1 MKKKLFI
8 LLSTLLCSCTLQI
21 NTSQN
26 SSTSS
31 VSSSASTTTTSS
43 TSSSSTSSTS
53 EYSSES
59 SLSED
64 SSLNFSSSEYSSS
77 DSISTS
83 QSDDVWNQ
91 NFLPANEI
99 MNVEEVDQSNYYTDA
114 QGYDAEEQGA
124 ETSKT
129 NRLNFFE
136 LNDTHGA
143 INTCNDF
150 SGMDKIATM
159 MNENV
164 SQNGDYINLLVG
176 DIFQGSWLSNKT
188 YGEAFIDTLNYL
200 EFSCFVLGNHEFDWG
215 LDKIAKYKDG
225 KSENGELN
233 MPILGANI
241 YYANTDKHPN
251 WIAPYTIV
259 NSNGYRVGIIGA
271 IGEAQYSSISSDK
284 AAPYEFKNTNTL
296 ISKYSKVLRT
306 EKNCDVVVLAIHE
319 YDETNNQYYGTLSG
333 DSRLDAIFCAHT
345 HQRIEEYVVRGD
357 NYNVPVI
364 QSNTKNI
371 SAGIINMTLDEN
383 NNISSC
389 VMKHKYGED
398 YEQDGMVKSLI
409 NNKYRSLINE
419 GEEAIGYT
427 STSISKSKIGD
438 DTVKYMNKTYNG
450 DYACINTGG
459 VRASIDMG
467 YIKNSKLLE
476 VYPFDNRVLLVKISG
491 YDLNKFINGCQNYLY
506 FENRQLL
513 IESNK
518 EYKLVIIDFVYM
530 RYLSYFKN
538 TKYYFDNT
546 YIRDIYHKAIVEK
559 YN

>member
-8 LLSTLLCSCTLQI
+8 LLSTLLCSCTLNI
-21 NTSQN
+21 NT

-31 VSSSASTTTTSS
+31 NSYSTTTTSS
-43 TSSSSTSSTS
+43 ASESATSSTN
-53 EYSSES
+53 ES
-59 SLSED
+59 SLNS
-64 SSLNFSSSEYSSS
+64 SSLSISSS
-77 DSISTS
+77 DNSSLGSMSTS

-99 MNVEEVDQSNYYTDA
+99 MNIEEVNQSKYYTDA
-114 QGYDAEEQGA
+114 QGYDGEEQGIV
-124 ETSKT
+124 TSKT

-143 INTCNDF
+143 INSCNDF

-159 MNENV
+159 MEENV
-164 SQNGDYINLLVG
+164 SQNGEYINLLVG

-200 EFSCFVLGNHEFDWG
+200 DFSCFVLGNHEFDWG

-225 KSENGELN
+225 NSENGELK

-241 YYANTDKHPN
+241 YYANTDKHPD

-259 NSNGYRVGIIGA
+259 NSNGYKVGIIGA

-296 ISKYSKVLRT
+296 IAKYSKVLRT

-357 NYNVPVI
+357 NYKVPVI

-371 SAGIINMTLDEN
+371 SAGIINMTLDEG
-383 NNISSC
+383 NNISY

-398 YEQDGMVKSLI
+398 YAQDEFVKNLI
-409 NNKYRSLINE
+409 NNKYESLINE
-419 GEEAIGYT
+419 GEKSIGYT
-427 STSISKSKIGD
+427 STSISKSKIGN
-438 DTVKYMNKTYNG
+438 DTVKYMNKIYNS

-459 VRASIDMG
+459 VRASIDRG

-491 YDLNKFINGCQNYLY
+491 NDLNRFISSCQNYLY
-506 FENRQLL
+506 FENRQSL
-513 IESNK
+513 IDSNK
-518 EYKLVIIDFVYM
+518 EYKLIIIDFVYM

-546 YIRDIYHKAIVEK
+546 YIRDIYHEAIVES